1 MNIDIAVDTF
11 LSFQTIE
18 RNASELTVNAYSKDL
33 AELIEYIAGDM
44 ISEVERVDYFL
55 LRGFVTSLYER
66 KLAKSS
72 IERKIATVRSFFSYL
87 YKQRIMEENPSRML
101 KFPKKEKKSL
111 NVFPKDDIL
120 KLLEAPKDEDAAA
133 PRDRVILELLYGTG
147 MRVSELVG
155 LDVSDVDL
163 NGGRLRIRGKG
174 KKERIMPL
182 DPYYIELIR
191 LYYSSIQGMMHKGH
205 SPKSQAFIINRRG
218 GRLSARHVLELV
230 KEYLTEV
237 GLPDIYSPHSFRH
250 TFATHLLGAGA
261 NLRDIQTLLG
271 HESLTTTQK
280 YTHLDLQILME
291 TYEDSHPKA
300 GGHHE

>member
-1 MNIDIAVDTF
+1 MNIDAAIDKF

-33 AELIEYIAGDM
+33 IELVEYIAGDM
-44 ISEVERVDYFL
+44 IDDTDKVDFFL

-66 KLAKSS
+66 GLAKSS

-87 YKQRIMEENPSRML
+87 YKQRLIEENPSRML
-101 KFPKKEKKSL
+101 KFPKKEKKAL
-111 NVFPKDDIL
+111 NVFPKDDII
-120 KLLEAPKDEDAAA
+120 KLLNAPQDDDKAA

-155 LDVSDVDL
+155 LDVADIDL
-163 NGGRLRIRGKG
+163 SAGRIRIRGKG

-182 DPYYIELIR
+182 DRFYVDLIKSYLR
-191 LYYSSIQGMMHKGH
+191 SIPDMMHNGY
-205 SPKSQAFIINRRG
+205 SADSAAFIVNRRG
-218 GRLSARHVLELV
+218 GRLSARNVLELV
-230 KEYLTEV
+230 KGYLVAV
-237 GLPDIYSPHSFRH
+237 GLPDVYSPHSFRH

-291 TYEDSHPKA
+291 TYEDTHPKA
-300 GGHHE
+300 RK